1 MTRQLKILITYV
13 LFYTINK
20 NIQMRYSLRIKEKI
34 TFNDVTFH
42 KLINK
47 SFLINTLTL
56 QTYAATFA
64 ATTTDNSQ
72 KEKTQVPI

>member
-1 MTRQLKILITYV
+1 
-13 LFYTINK
+13 
-20 NIQMRYSLRIKEKI
+20 MRYSLRIKEKI

-56 QTYAATFA
+56 QTYRRNY
-64 ATTTDNSQ
+64 DRQQSKN
-72 KEKTQVPI
+72 

>member
-20 NIQMRYSLRIKEKI
+20 NVQMRYSLRIKEKI

-56 QTYAATFA
+56 QTYAAS
-64 ATTTDNSQ
+64 TTDNSQ
-72 KEKTQVPI
+72 KAEVPI

>member
-1 MTRQLKILITYV
+1 
-13 LFYTINK
+13 
-20 NIQMRYSLRIKEKI
+20 MRYSLRIKEKI

-56 QTYAATFA
+56 QTYAAT
-64 ATTTDNSQ
+64 TTDNSQ
-72 KEKTQVPI
+72 KTEVPI